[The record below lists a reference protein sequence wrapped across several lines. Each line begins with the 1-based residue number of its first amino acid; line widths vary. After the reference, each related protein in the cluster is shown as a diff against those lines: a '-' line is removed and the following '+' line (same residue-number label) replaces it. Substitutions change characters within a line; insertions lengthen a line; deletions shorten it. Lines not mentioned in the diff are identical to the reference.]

1 MKSIVISSNSSG
13 GGKTTIAV
21 GIMKALIKKGFDVQG
36 YKVGPDYID
45 GAFHSQITKKP
56 SRNLDVYLMGEGGVK
71 ASYSRG
77 KGDLGVVEG
86 VMGLYDGKGID
97 SKYSTAHVAK
107 TLGLPV
113 VLVLSP
119 KAQSATLCAEI
130 NGLINFDEVKIGGI
144 ILNNISESYY
154 NLLKSAIE
162 YNCNVNVLGYIPKD
176 QRLKIE
182 SRHLG
187 LIQSSEIEDLEE
199 KVDICS
205 EYILKNID
213 LDKLL
218 KIFKETPKYE
228 DRFHLENKDLK
239 IAVAYDKAF
248 SFYYRDNI
256 DFLEEL
262 GDITYFSPL
271 KDKEIP
277 KDLDFLY
284 IGGGYPEVFIEEL
297 SKNKSMLKSIK
308 KELDK
313 GLKCYA
319 ECGGLMYL
327 TEAIENEDLKGNTVG
342 YFKGSSKMTKRLQNF
357 GYAQLEVYKENEI
370 IPKGLNIN
378 CHEFHKSIVELDEK
392 RIFKINKTMYNG
404 EKKHWNCGYIKGN
417 TIATYAHVNFLGN
430 VEFLKALLK
439 NKTTSERRY

>member
-13 GGKTTIAV
+13 GGKTTISV
-21 GIMKALIKKGFDVQG
+21 GIMKALMKKGFDVQG

-45 GAFHSQITKKP
+45 PAFHSKITGKP
-56 SRNLDVYLMGEGGVK
+56 SRNLDIYLMEEEGIK

-77 KGDLGVVEG
+77 KGELGVVEG

-107 TLGLPV
+107 TLELPV

-130 NGLINFDEVKIGGI
+130 NGLMNFEEIQIGGI

-154 NLLKSAIE
+154 NLLKAAIE
-162 YNCNVNVLGYIPKD
+162 YNCNVKVLGYIPKD
-176 QRLKIE
+176 ERLKIG

-199 KVDICS
+199 KIDICS
-205 EYILKNID
+205 EHILKNVDID
-213 LDKLL
+213 ELL
-218 KIFKETPKYE
+218 KIFKETPVYE
-228 DRFHLENKDLK
+228 DNFHLQNEDLK

-248 SFYYRDNI
+248 SFYYRENI
-256 DFLEEL
+256 ELLEEL
-262 GDITYFSPL
+262 GEVIYFSPL
-271 KDKEIP
+271 NDKKLP
-277 KDLDFLY
+277 KDIDFLY

-308 KELDK
+308 EELDK

-327 TEAIENEDLKGNTVG
+327 TEAIENNEGLKGDTVG
-342 YFKGSSKMTKRLQNF
+342 YFKGTSKMTKRLQNF
-357 GYAQLEVYKENEI
+357 GYAQLEVCKENEI
-370 IPKGLNIN
+370 LPKGLTIN

-392 RIFKINKTMYNG
+392 TIFKINKTMYNG
-404 EKKHWNCGYIKGN
+404 ETKNWHCGYIKGN
-417 TIATYAHVNFLGN
+417 TIAAYAHVNFLGN
-430 VEFLKALLK
+430 IGFLKALLK
-439 NKTTSERRY
+439 K

>member
-13 GGKTTIAV
+13 GGKTTISV
-21 GIMKALIKKGFDVQG
+21 GIMKALMKKGFDVQG

-45 GAFHSQITKKP
+45 PAFHSKITGKP
-56 SRNLDVYLMGEGGVK
+56 SRNLDIYLMEEEGIK

-77 KGDLGVVEG
+77 KGELGIVEG

-107 TLGLPV
+107 TLELPV

-130 NGLINFDEVKIGGI
+130 NGLMNFEEIQIGGI

-154 NLLKSAIE
+154 NLLKAAIE
-162 YNCNVNVLGYIPKD
+162 YNCNVKVLGYIPKD
-176 QRLKIE
+176 ERLKIG

-199 KVDICS
+199 KIDICS
-205 EYILKNID
+205 EHILKNVDID
-213 LDKLL
+213 ELL
-218 KIFKETPKYE
+218 KIFKETPVYE
-228 DRFHLENKDLK
+228 DNFHLQNEDLK

-248 SFYYRDNI
+248 SFYYRENI
-256 DFLEEL
+256 ELLEEL
-262 GDITYFSPL
+262 GEVIYFSPL
-271 KDKEIP
+271 NDKKLP
-277 KDLDFLY
+277 KDIDFLY

-308 KELDK
+308 EELDK

-327 TEAIENEDLKGNTVG
+327 TEAIENNEGLKGDTVG
-342 YFKGSSKMTKRLQNF
+342 YFKGTSKMTKRLQNF
-357 GYAQLEVYKENEI
+357 GYAQLEVCKENEI
-370 IPKGLNIN
+370 LPKGLTIN

-392 RIFKINKTMYNG
+392 TIFKINKTMYNG
-404 EKKHWNCGYIKGN
+404 EIKNWHCGYIKGN
-417 TIATYAHVNFLGN
+417 TIAAYAHVNFLGN
-430 VEFLKALLK
+430 TEFLKALLK
-439 NKTTSERRY
+439 K